1 MKSWVEFRHCF
12 KNSDLIMLE
21 YSGQWNK
28 TSVTGKKKKSLLM
41 EHLPNITFVVKI
53 QTNTVGCF
61 KRLETVFCHE

>member
-28 TSVTGKKKKSLLM
+28 TSVTGKKKKKSFNGALTKYNVCCENSDKHCWML
-41 EHLPNITFVVKI
+41 
-53 QTNTVGCF
+53 
-61 KRLETVFCHE
+61 